1 MAKPLQGRE
10 ITAVNVPGLGW
21 GTVRWEPRH
30 TRIRC
35 ATTMRATNLHFTY
48 LLTYLLTYI
57 TTLDMFCPAFVSE

>member
-10 ITAVNVPGLGW
+10 ITAVNVSELGW
-21 GTVRWEPRH
+21 GTVRWVGAETHAHSMCYDDARYK
-30 TRIRC
+30 
-35 ATTMRATNLHFTY
+35 FTFY